1 MSSEL
6 TEEAMK
12 IVNKGYTG
20 LTELMIEHIFKSP
33 NESSYLIGLDRW
45 YVCKYND
52 GHYIHY
58 RFIYTQQTVT
68 LKFLILPHKDRPA
81 YIPFMKQ

>member
-1 MSSEL
+1 MPIDKEL

-20 LTELMIEHIFKSP
+20 LTQSFIEWIFSHETD
-33 NESSYLIGLDRW
+33 NSYLIDIDRW
-45 YVCKYND
+45 YVSKYNE

-58 RFIYTQQTVT
+58 RFIYTATTVT
-68 LKFLILPHKDRPA
+68 MKFLVLPHNRKPDK
-81 YIPFMKQ
+81 IPFA